1 MAAMKRLSA
10 TIVGAVLM
18 GLCLMRAEAQT
29 DEALREMYFRRGFA
43 AIENFARTGD
53 TRAEAWMGLIE
64 QQASHRS
71 EAKVW
76 WRRAAEKDNRWAI
89 SMLAEMHRNDG
100 ENNEAMH
107 WYRRGA
113 ELDDPEMQ
121 AILASRY
128 DLGRIVTRNETEAVR
143 WYRAAVA
150 SNYPHAYLPL
160 AEHFASGTGVA
171 RDPVEAYA
179 LVEIASHTLP
189 DSDSIG
195 LEKAKA
201 LKGRL
206 AVELGAEGVTQAARR
221 ADVLRPDLKGVAA
234 RRALGDTIMTTIIIA
249 VLLAG
254 LATVGGLGMIIFW
267 TVRPVF
273 GAPTGRPP
281 RAPG

>member
-1 MAAMKRLSA
+1 MAAMKRLSSTFVA
-10 TIVGAVLM
+10 AVLL
-18 GLCLMRAEAQT
+18 GLCLARAEAQT
-29 DEALREMYFRRGFA
+29 DEALRQMYFRRDFA

-113 ELDDPEMQ
+113 ELGDPEMQ

-128 DLGRIVTRNETEAVR
+128 DLGRIVARNETEAVR

-160 AEHFASGTGVA
+160 AEHFASGSGVA

-179 LVEIASHTLP
+179 LLEIAAHTLP

-195 LEKAKA
+195 LEKIKA

-206 AVELGAEGVTQAARR
+206 AVEIGPEGVTQAARR
-221 ADVLRPDLKGVAA
+221 ADVLRPDLKGIVA
-234 RRALGDTIMTTIIIA
+234 RRALGDAIMTTIVIA
-249 VLLAG
+249 VLLAN
-254 LATVGGLGMIIFW
+254 LAIAGGLGMIAFW
-267 TVRPVF
+267 TVRSF
-273 GAPTGRPP
+273 FSAPTGGAP
-281 RAPG
+281 RSPS